1 MYFPIIDAEVLYIIV
16 STKIHIGN
24 DMDKG
29 HYICYVLYHSKVTWW
44 NCDDTKITQYSGY
57 PMNIYNNLSIDNE
70 QKKGNVVID
79 GSYRIMS
86 MLYIKK
92 YILASSTYSFITG
105 KSVSKEMEI
114 LRRE

>member
-1 MYFPIIDAEVLYIIV
+1 M
-16 STKIHIGN
+16 
-24 DMDKG
+24 
-29 HYICYVLYHSKVTWW
+29 SK
-44 NCDDTKITQYSGY
+44 
-57 PMNIYNNLSIDNE
+57 
-70 QKKGNVVID
+70 KKGNVVID

-92 YILASSTYSFITG
+92 YILASSTYSVITG